1 MADPGVIGL
10 GLPAGVE
17 LERARP
23 SDAGRM
29 RELAR
34 TAYAHYVE
42 RVGREPG
49 PMVDDYDARVAED
62 ECWLVREHDQVIGY
76 LVLHWEPDHLL
87 LDNVA
92 VSPAAQGRG
101 IGNSLLALAE
111 RRSREED
118 RPEIRLYTHVTM
130 VENIARYSALGYVET
145 HREEA
150 SGFARVFMTKRL

>member
-1 MADPGVIGL
+1 
-10 GLPAGVE
+10 
-17 LERARP
+17 
-23 SDAGRM
+23 M
-29 RELAR
+29 RDLAR
-34 TAYAHYVE
+34 ASYAHYME

-49 PMVDDYDARVAED
+49 PMIDDYDARVAED
-62 ECWLVREHDQVIGY
+62 ECWVVRQDSQVLGY
-76 LVLHWEPDHLL
+76 LVLHWEPDHVL

-92 VSPAAQGRG
+92 VDPNAQGRG
-101 IGNSLLALAE
+101 IGSTLLSLAE
-111 RRSREED
+111 RRGRTEH